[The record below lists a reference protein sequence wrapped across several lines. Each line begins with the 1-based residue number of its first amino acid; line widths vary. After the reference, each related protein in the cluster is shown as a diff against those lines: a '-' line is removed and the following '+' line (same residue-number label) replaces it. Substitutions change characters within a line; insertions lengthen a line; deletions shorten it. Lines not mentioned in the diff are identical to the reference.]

1 MADDQRRGRTSQLQ
15 GQWIDSL
22 AGGGSGVLFHIDSK
36 GVISYVSSAVRQ
48 LLDVQSD
55 QLRSRSLFDV
65 VHPEDQETV
74 RAHLVAVLIS
84 SDPLEA
90 EFRLRKADDSWL
102 YVETST
108 VVTTEN
114 RTGPGLL
121 LRVRD
126 ISERKKGEDQLRFM
140 ARWFRGLTR
149 YSGDVIVV
157 VAPDGSHRFVSGS
170 AMPVL
175 GHKPEG
181 LTREVF
187 RDAIHPKDRVRVGF
201 EFESLRQEPDGSCRL
216 EYRLRTADGAYIH
229 VETLGVNQLDDPD
242 IHGLIFYTRDITE
255 RLVRDPVTELPN
267 RVLFVDRLNKTIRAA
282 AQAEPTPLFGVLVL
296 RLDKHELVR
305 GSLGPKL
312 ADDLLVQFAGR
323 LRRALPDGTTVARL
337 GEDIFAILLEGLTN
351 AGDART
357 AAGEIGSAVA
367 RPFVLATQEIHSSV
381 TVGISLSSRGYDR
394 ADSML
399 RDAQG
404 ALSRAQEK
412 GGQTVANTEVIT
424 DQANRL
430 LIEADLWGAL
440 DRKEFRLHYQPIF
453 HLADRRLSGFE
464 ALLRWQHP
472 RDGLVSPARFI
483 PVAEETGLIKPIG
496 SWVLAHACG
505 QLSRWRER
513 MRDTGHLVVNVNLS
527 ARQFEG
533 EGIVDEVRD
542 VLERTGLEAGQLK
555 LEVTETV
562 LMERP
567 DLAARTLTRLKEL
580 GVGLALDDFGT
591 GYSSLSYL
599 NRFPFDTLKIDRAF
613 VSGPDGME
621 RSRKTF
627 ELVRA
632 IIHLAAALGMDVVAE
647 GIETERQAVALAKL
661 DCTFAQGYHLGRPLP
676 PRKARAVIEDGR
688 AG

>member
-1 MADDQRRGRTSQLQ
+1 MADDERRGRTSQLQ

-22 AGGGSGVLFHIDSK
+22 AGGGSGVLFHLDSK
-36 GVISYVSSAVRQ
+36 GVISYVSSSVAP
-48 LLDVQSD
+48 LLGRPSE
-55 QLRSRSLFDV
+55 QLRSTSLFEL
-65 VHPEDQETV
+65 VHPEDLEDV
-74 RAHLVAVLIS
+74 RAHLVAVLTS
-84 SDPLEA
+84 ADPLEA
-90 EFRLRKADDSWL
+90 ELRLQKADDSWL

-114 RTGPGLL
+114 RAGPGLL
-121 LRVRD
+121 LRVKD

-149 YSGDVIVV
+149 FSGDVIVV

-170 AMPVL
+170 ALPVL
-175 GHKPEG
+175 GYKPEE
-181 LTREVF
+181 LTMELF
-187 RDAIHPKDRVRVGF
+187 RDCIHPEDRVRVGF
-201 EFESLRQEPDGSCRL
+201 EFEGLRHDPGGSCRL
-216 EYRLRTADGAYIH
+216 QYRFRREDGVSIH
-229 VETLGVNQLDDPD
+229 VETLGVNQLEDPD

-267 RVLFVDRLNKTIRAA
+267 RVLFVDRLNKAIRAA
-282 AQAEPTPLFGVLVL
+282 AQADPPPLFGVLVL

-312 ADDLLVQFAGR
+312 ADALLVQFASR
-323 LRRALPDGTTVARL
+323 LRRTLPEGTTVARL
-337 GEDIFAILLEGLTN
+337 GEDVFAVLLEGL
-351 AGDART
+351 ADAAAART
-357 AAGEIGSAVA
+357 AGGEIAQAGVK
-367 RPFVLATQEIHSSV
+367 PFTLASQEVHSTISM
-381 TVGISLSSRGYDR
+381 GISLSSRGYDR
-394 ADSML
+394 ADAML

-412 GGQTVANTEVIT
+412 GAQTVANTKVIT

-453 HLADRRLSGFE
+453 SLGDRRLSGFE
-464 ALLRWQHP
+464 ALVRWQHP
-472 RDGLVSPARFI
+472 RDGLVSPGRFI

-496 SWVLAHACG
+496 SWVLARACG
-505 QLSRWRER
+505 QLSRWGER
-513 MRDTGHLVVNVNLS
+513 VRGVGRLVVNVNLS

-533 EGIVDEVRD
+533 EGIVDEVRE
-542 VLERTGLEAGQLK
+542 VLERTGLKPGQLK

-567 DLAARTLTRLKEL
+567 DLAARTLARLKEL

-613 VSGPDGME
+613 VSGPEGME
-621 RSRKTF
+621 RSRKTY

-647 GIETERQAVALAKL
+647 GIETERQAEALEQL
-661 DCTFAQGYHLGRPLP
+661 DCGYAQGYHLGRPVP
-676 PRKARAVIEDGR
+676 PRKARSVIETG
-688 AG
+688 